1 MQMDATLV
9 TIIVAVLGALDFATL
24 IIFFVNRH
32 DSKKNLMGR
41 LATLEKDV
49 LRTQLLMLILIKP
62 EEKQE
67 IVTIAQ
73 HYFGDLHGDWY
84 MTGIFNR
91 WIEENSM
98 ARPEW
103 FDKGD

>member
-1 MQMDATLV
+1 MSGELI
-9 TIIVAVLGALDFATL
+9 TIIVAVLGALDLATL

-32 DSKKNLMGR
+32 DSKKNIQGR
-41 LATLEKDV
+41 LQTLEKDV
-49 LRTQLLMLILIKP
+49 LRTQLLMLILLRP

-73 HYFGDLHGDWY
+73 HYFAVLHGDWY
-84 MTGIFNR
+84 MTGIFNK
-91 WIEENSM
+91 WIEANGE

-103 FDKGD
+103 FDKDN

>member
-1 MQMDATLV
+1 MDASMI
-9 TIIVAVLGALDFATL
+9 TIIVAVLGALDLATL

-32 DSKKNLMGR
+32 DSKKNITGR
-41 LATLEKDV
+41 LTTLEKDT
-49 LRTQLLMLILIKP
+49 LRTQLLMLILLKP
-62 EEKQE
+62 DERQE

-73 HYFGDLHGDWY
+73 HYFGRLHGDWY

-98 ARPEW
+98 AKPEW
-103 FDKGD
+103 FDKDG

>member
-1 MQMDATLV
+1 MDGTTVTL
-9 TIIVAVLGALDFATL
+9 IIGVLGALDLATL

-32 DSKKNLMGR
+32 DSKKNIQGR
-41 LATLEKDV
+41 LTTLEKDV
-49 LRTQLLMLILIKP
+49 LRTQLLMLILLKP
-62 EEKQE
+62 DEKQE
-67 IVTIAQ
+67 IVTVAQ
-73 HYFGDLHGDWY
+73 HYFGHLKGDWY

-103 FDKGD
+103 FDKEG